1 MPLVTR
7 FLSAFTGPYGSLFRQ
22 VCNKKITLQPSKQN
36 GMLKSMTGFGRTERT
51 VGDKTFLV
59 DIKSLN
65 GKQFELQLKMPA
77 ILRPYE
83 FDIRRLLSE
92 KLLRGSVDCI
102 ISLKDT
108 GTAKPVTINTSL
120 ALAYYKPLAELSAT
134 LQLDS
139 SHILSTLIKLPEVI
153 TPSSETLSEPEWAE
167 FQKVLEEA
175 LQHINAHR
183 QAEGAMLEQ
192 DLLLRI
198 ANIEK
203 QQAEVIRLEPL
214 RQQKIRE
221 GITRLLEENVGK
233 ENYDDN
239 RLEQEL
245 IYYIEKIDITEEQV
259 RLRNHCE
266 YFRTLLQEGEE
277 AKGKKLSFI
286 LQEVG
291 REINTTGSKAYD
303 STIQKCV
310 VMMKDE
316 LEKAKEQVL
325 NVL

>member
-1 MPLVTR
+1 
-7 FLSAFTGPYGSLFRQ
+7 
-22 VCNKKITLQPSKQN
+22 
-36 GMLKSMTGFGRTERT
+36 MLKSMTGFGRAERS
-51 VGDKTFLV
+51 VGEKTFLV

-65 GKQFELQLKMPA
+65 GKQFELQLKIPA
-77 ILRPYE
+77 LLKPYE
-83 FDIRRLLSE
+83 FDIRRILSE
-92 KLLRGSVDCI
+92 NLLRGSVDCI

-108 GTAKPVTINTSL
+108 GNAKPVTINTSL

-153 TPSSETLSEPEWAE
+153 TPSSETLSDTEWTD
-167 FQKVLEEA
+167 FQKVLAEA
-175 LQHINAHR
+175 LQNINTHR
-183 QAEGAMLEQ
+183 LNEGAMLEQ

-198 ANIEK
+198 RNIET
-203 QQAEVIRLEPL
+203 QQAEVINLEPL
-214 RQQKIRE
+214 RQKKIRE
-221 GITRLLEENVGK
+221 GITRLLEEKVGK
-233 ENYDDN
+233 ENYDGN

-245 IYYIEKIDITEEQV
+245 IYYIEKIDISEEQV

-266 YFRTLLQEGEE
+266 YFRSLLEEKEE

-286 LQEVG
+286 LQEIG

-310 VMMKDE
+310 VLMKDE